1 MNLDILLLISMELCS
16 HTIFSKIVKY
26 FMSLSWIELQQ
37 MQAIN
42 HRIADKKERTVLTDW
57 LLSALGYK

>member
-1 MNLDILLLISMELCS
+1 MELCS